1 MSVERIETGIDGFD
15 ELIEGGFP
23 RKSCILLSGMPGT
36 GKTIFGLQYLCHGA
50 RNGEKG
56 LYVTFEQNMDDLI
69 SNVGAFEW
77 GIPALMDT
85 GNLELLSMDIGEFK
99 IDELVKKVKEE
110 GHKRIVLD
118 SLSTI
123 LSHPKILE
131 EIDTSYMFVD
141 KLDRMIPTITDISIA
156 TRFIVYNTVKK
167 IKSLDCTT
175 LITSELLMDS
185 KSLSRDTIS
194 EFLADGVITLQYI
207 MSGIDT
213 GRNLMIRKLRSTTHS
228 ENIHPIEF
236 RKGAGFSVLTP

>member
-1 MSVERIETGIDGFD
+1 MSVERIETGIEGFD

-23 RKSCILLSGMPGT
+23 RKSCILVSGMPGT
-36 GKTIFGLQYLCHGA
+36 GKTIFGLQYLCYGA
-50 RNGEKG
+50 KNGEKG
-56 LYVTFEQNMDDLI
+56 LYITFEQNVEDLI
-69 SNVGAFEW
+69 SNVSAFDWDIANLIE
-77 GIPALMDT
+77 T
-85 GNLELLSMDIGEFK
+85 GGLELLSMNMEEFK
-99 IDELVKKVKEE
+99 IDELVNMVKEG
-110 GHKRIVLD
+110 GHKRLVID

-141 KLDRMIPTITDISIA
+141 KLDRLIPTITDINIA
-156 TRFIVYNTVKK
+156 TRFIVYSTVKK

-175 LITSELLMDS
+175 IITSELLMDS
-185 KSLSRDTIS
+185 KGLSRDTIS
-194 EFLADGVITLQYI
+194 EFLADGVITLQYV

-236 RKGAGFSVLTP
+236 KKGTGFSVLTP